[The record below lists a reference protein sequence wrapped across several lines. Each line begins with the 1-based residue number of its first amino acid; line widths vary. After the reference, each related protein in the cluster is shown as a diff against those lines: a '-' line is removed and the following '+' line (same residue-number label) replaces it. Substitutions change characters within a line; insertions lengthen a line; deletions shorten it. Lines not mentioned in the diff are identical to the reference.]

1 MQRVWKRESI
11 RDVACEYGAAVGGR
25 DTEKNCMN
33 IAEEDFWGIFIKY
46 W

>member
-1 MQRVWKRESI
+1 MEKKSI

-33 IAEEDFWGIFIKY
+33 IAEEDF
-46 W
+46 